1 MDSGGTRDRTLR
13 GGGTTHYTFTAIAYT
28 EECPVHRSVEWSAR
42 GGAAMLSRVSV
53 SLRHR
58 GIGGEPWAG
67 P

>member
-1 MDSGGTRDRTLR
+1 MVSGGTRVRTL
-13 GGGTTHYTFTAIAYT
+13 GGGTHYTFTAIAYT
-28 EECPVHRSVEWSAR
+28 ECPVHRSVEWRAW

-58 GIGGEPWAG
+58 GIGGGPWAG